1 MIDEEIIDKYIDEI
15 CRQCNIV
22 YKPNEKKELYDS
34 IRENIYD
41 KINEKIINILPES
54 KRQEYIDMVTEN
66 EDISDD
72 EIVEFYK
79 NNVKNLDKKI
89 DEITLEAVSETM
101 VDIKAIIIKN
111 NVDYSKYMEDEDED
125 EDDGGS
131 VEDKLKQ

>member
-1 MIDEEIIDKYIDEI
+1 MIDEEIIDKHIDEI

-34 IRENIYD
+34 IRESIYD
-41 KINEKIINILPES
+41 KINEKIINILPAN
-54 KRQEYIDMVTEN
+54 KRQEYIDMVSEN

-72 EIVEFYK
+72 EIVNFYK
-79 NNVKNLDKKI
+79 KNVKNLDKKI
-89 DEITLEAVSETM
+89 DEITIEAVSETM

-125 EDDGGS
+125 EDGDS

>member
-1 MIDEEIIDKYIDEI
+1 MIDEEIIDKHIDEI

-34 IRENIYD
+34 IRESIYD
-41 KINEKIINILPES
+41 KINEKIINILPAN

-89 DEITLEAVSETM
+89 DEITIEAVSETI

-111 NVDYSKYMEDEDED
+111 NVDYSKYVEDEDED
-125 EDDGGS
+125 EEDS